1 MPARNRGVTIG
12 NTRGG
17 RGTIPANIQTQADYY
32 RSGRS
37 SALNPGGTVR
47 GADGR
52 ALNRG
57 GARS

>member
-1 MPARNRGVTIG
+1 MARQRGVTIG

-17 RGTIPANIQTQADYY
+17 RGAIPANVQTQADYY

-37 SALNPGGTVR
+37 SAFNPGGTVR
-47 GADGR
+47 DAKGNAT
-52 ALNRG
+52 NR

>member
-1 MPARNRGVTIG
+1 MARTRGTTIG

-17 RGTIPANIQTQADYY
+17 RGALPANIQTQADYY

-47 GADGR
+47 DASGR
-52 ALNRG
+52 ATNRG